1 MQFHFHIQPSEL
13 ESIPFYEYEYM
24 AEDLVEILEE
34 KKKAESGQSS
44 EYTMNQNTDS
54 LMKNAGKYMPKM
66 SGFKFPSL
74 SGVGLK

>member
-1 MQFHFHIQPSEL
+1 
-13 ESIPFYEYEYM
+13 M